1 MKKLYILLLS
11 CAVVLCACGKNV
23 TVEIPSGLLGESG
36 AEAIAEQFENTDGFK
51 KVTVNSD
58 GSMKVVVTQE
68 KYNAQLERIKSVAND
83 FYTSVKQDGY
93 LGIIKTMDYD
103 DEYTHLTFTLDR
115 EAYEASKDSENGENM
130 ELLITISC
138 IYHVFSLDNDAEI
151 TVDYIDEKTGEI
163 YKTDLYNASGAVE
176 QPTESAS

>member
-23 TVEIPSGLLGESG
+23 TIEIPSGLFGEDG
-36 AEAIAEQFENTDGFK
+36 AEAIVEQFEDTDGFK
-51 KVTVNSD
+51 NVTVNTN
-58 GSMKVVVTQE
+58 GSVKIVVTQK
-68 KYNAQLERIKSVAND
+68 KYDAQLERIKSVAND
-83 FYTSVKQDGY
+83 FYTSVKQNGY

-103 DEYTHLTFTLDR
+103 EEYTHLTFTLDR
-115 EAYEASKDSENGENM
+115 EAYEAQKDTENGESI
-130 ELLITISC
+130 ELLTTISR
-138 IYHVFSLDNDAEI
+138 IYHVFLLDNDAEI

-163 YKTDLYNASGAVE
+163 YKTERYNAGGIVE